1 MSSEEKGYI
10 DYILAEIEE
19 VTPEKGYVVCEF
31 DDFGKMGEKLTIIKY
46 VNSEEEAKKIIKSNP
61 DKELVY
67 YGEEE

>member
-46 VNSEEEAKKIIKSNP
+46 VNSEEEAKKIIESNP